1 MRTKKYNYKRFKHKL
16 DSSEASELTGAAFRD
31 PRMLNAMF
39 LPRNIPEH
47 IEDDELLRQILKI
60 KGTEVDDM
68 AKKMN
73 TACNLPMT
81 KIKEYLKKVI

>member
-1 MRTKKYNYKRFKHKL
+1 MHTRKQIYKEYKHKL
-16 DSSEASELTGAAFRD
+16 DASESNEYTGAAYRD

-39 LPRNIPEH
+39 LPRTIPENL
-47 IEDDELLRQILKI
+47 EDDDLLREILKI
-60 KGTEVDDM
+60 KGTEVEDL

-73 TACNLPMT
+73 TACNLPMV